1 MTEGPFLGKI
11 VRFAVPVT
19 LTGLLQIVY
28 NTADTAVVGRF
39 AGKDALAAVGS
50 TGSMISLIVNL
61 FTGLSMGA
69 GVLTARMLGAKDEDG
84 VHRAVHTA
92 IGLSLISGVL
102 IAVIGILF
110 SPTLLVWMNAPD
122 DTIRLSTL
130 YVRIFFLG
138 APGSMLFNFSAAII
152 RSTGDTRRP
161 LQYLA
166 VSGVLNIALNLFTII
181 VLHWGVAGV
190 AIATIS
196 SQFLT
201 AVLAVRYLTRTQ
213 TPVHLTLRSTRF
225 SKAEVKEILRIGIP
239 AGVQNAL
246 FSISNVIIQ
255 SNVNTF
261 GSDAMA
267 GISAGS
273 NYDAYI
279 YTATN
284 GFSQAAMTFISQNVG
299 AKKKENLRYVFL
311 VCLATA
317 AGAAV
322 VLQTAGFFLREPI
335 VSVFSTD
342 PHVIAVG
349 VQRMALIMPFFVF
362 CSLLDVTS
370 GAVRGLGRSFE
381 IMLVSLFGTCVLRVA
396 WVLFVLPLRRTLTF
410 LYVAYPLSWGITLLI
425 AVCLFLWL
433 TREKA
438 LESMKENTETVQEA

>member
-1 MTEGPFLGKI
+1 MTQGPFFKKI
-11 VRFAVPVT
+11 LLFAIPVT
-19 LTGLLQIVY
+19 LTGILQIVY

-50 TGSMISLIVNL
+50 TGSMIALIVNL

-69 GVLTARMLGAKDEDG
+69 GVLTARMLGAKDTEG
-84 VHRAVHTA
+84 VRRSVHTA

-102 IAVIGILF
+102 IAAIGILF

-122 DTIRLSTL
+122 DTIELSTL

-138 APGSMLFNFSAAII
+138 APGSMLFNFGAAII

-166 VSGVLNIALNLFTII
+166 GSGVLNIALNLFTII

-196 SQFLT
+196 SQYLT
-201 AVLAVRYLTRTQ
+201 AVLAVRYLTKTQ
-213 TPVHLTLRSTRF
+213 TPVHLTLRNVRF
-225 SKAEVKEILRIGIP
+225 SKAEFKEILRIGIP

-273 NYDAYI
+273 NFDAYI

-299 AKKKENLRYVFL
+299 AKKKENLRHVFL

-317 AGAAV
+317 AGAAL
-322 VLQTAGFFLREPI
+322 VLQTVGFFLREQI
-335 VSVFSTD
+335 VSVFTTD
-342 PHVIAVG
+342 PNVIAVG
-349 VQRMALIMPFFVF
+349 VQRMALIMPFYVF

-370 GAVRGLGRSFE
+370 GAVRGFGRSFE

-410 LYVAYPLSWGITLLI
+410 LYVAYPLSWGITFLV
-425 AVCLFLWL
+425 AVGLFLVL
-433 TREKA
+433 TRKKRLEKMMEQPA
-438 LESMKENTETVQEA
+438 TTTEQ